1 MRIKLFLCFFIF
13 STLLFGCNKNQSQP
27 NVLIILTD
35 DQGWGDLS
43 LHKNPYVETPNIDK
57 LANSSISFDR
67 FYVSPLCAPTRASLL
82 TGKYHP
88 RTGTIGVTGGLERMN
103 TEEQTLAEIF
113 KENGYNTG
121 CFGKW
126 HNGEHFPENPMGQG
140 FDQFVGFTAGHWN
153 NYFDTE
159 IQNYDKMVQFEG
171 YLPDYLSDNAIGF
184 IQENKSTPFLCY
196 LPLNTPHTPHQVPDE
211 YFEKYKKK
219 GLDDE
224 LSAIYGMVEN
234 IDDNVGKVLQALED
248 EGLYDN
254 TIVIFM
260 SDNGPNG
267 IRFNGNMKGKKGSVD
282 EGGVRS
288 PLFMRWPN
296 KWKEPKF
303 ITQLSAHIDILP
315 TLISLCGLKLN
326 EKPNFDGVDLSPN
339 LDSTVEDFDREIYS
353 LVTYDASLPDFPGA
367 IRTQNFRWVKQKNE
381 FLLFDML
388 NDPDQ
393 KTNLINA
400 LPEVHRQFNLKYNNW
415 FKDVTKDIKVANR
428 KSIPIGYK
436 EVSKLEAQA
445 PQASFSDNIKFFE
458 GHGWANDWLCNIT
471 SNDSIWW
478 NLDSKS
484 KLKYKV
490 YLKYTCEE
498 NEVGGTLTL
507 NLNKQIIKNQIKEAF
522 NPKFIPSPD
531 RVPRKEAYE
540 KTWKELFLGTIEIP
554 AGQSGIYLTTNH
566 EEGKTIG
573 HVKGLV
579 FELLGD

>member
-13 STLLFGCNKNQSQP
+13 STLLFGCNKNQSKP

-113 KENGYNTG
+113 KENGYSTG

-126 HNGEHFPENPMGQG
+126 HNGEHFPENPIGQG
-140 FDQFVGFTAGHWN
+140 FDEFVGFTAGHWN

-159 IQNYDKMVQFEG
+159 IQNYDKMVQYEG

-184 IQENKSTPFLCY
+184 IQKNKSNPFLCY
-196 LPLNTPHTPHQVPDE
+196 LPLNTPHTPHQVSDK

-288 PLFMRWPN
+288 PLFVRWPN

-339 LDSTVEDFDREIYS
+339 LDSIVTDFDREIYS
-353 LVTYDASLPDFPGA
+353 LVTYDDSLPDFPGA

-415 FKDVTKDIKVANR
+415 FNEVTKDIKVANR

-445 PQASFSDNIKFFE
+445 PQASFSNNIRFFE
-458 GHGWANDWLCNIT
+458 GHGWANDWLCNIS

-478 NLDSKS
+478 NLDSES

-507 NLNKQIIKNQIKEAF
+507 SLNQQEIKNQIKEAF

-554 AGQSGIYLTTNH
+554 AGQSRIYLTTNH

-573 HVKGLV
+573 HIKGLV
-579 FELLGD
+579 FELQGD